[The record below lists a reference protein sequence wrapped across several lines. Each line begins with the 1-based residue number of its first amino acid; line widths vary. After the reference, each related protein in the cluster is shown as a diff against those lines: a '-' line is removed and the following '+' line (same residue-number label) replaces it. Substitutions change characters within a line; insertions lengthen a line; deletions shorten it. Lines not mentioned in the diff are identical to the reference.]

1 MPMTMRMDL
10 LDQGAREL
18 GIVLTDQQ
26 LDLFELYYRELA
38 DWNQRVNLTAIIEY
52 TEVQVKHF
60 LDSLTL
66 LLAFPDGL
74 ASGTRIMDV
83 GTGAGLPG
91 LPLKLAFPDL
101 RLVLSDSVGKKVA
114 FLRHLLP
121 FLGLADVEVHTGRAE
136 ELGHRPELRESFD
149 LVLARG
155 VAKQPVL
162 LEYTLPLCALGGRV
176 VAWKHGGIEAEL
188 AAATNALNRLGGR
201 FVGVYPVTVT
211 GLTDNRILVVV
222 EKVKPTPKEFPRRPG
237 TPAKQ
242 PL

>member
-1 MPMTMRMDL
+1 MFMAIRMDL

-18 GIVLTDQQ
+18 GIEMTGHQ
-26 LDLFELYYRELA
+26 LDLFEVYYQELA
-38 DWNQRVNLTAIIEY
+38 DWNQRVNLTAIIDY
-52 TEVQVKHF
+52 AEVQVKHF

-66 LLAFPDGL
+66 LLVFPRGL
-74 ASGTRIMDV
+74 PSGTRVMDV
-83 GTGAGLPG
+83 GSGAGLPG
-91 LPLKLAFPDL
+91 LPLKLVFSDL

-121 FLGLADVEVHTGRAE
+121 ALGLTDVAAHTGRAE
-136 ELGHRPELRESFD
+136 ELGHHPELRGGFD

-162 LEYTLPLCALGGRV
+162 MEYTLPFCALGGRV
-176 VAWKHGGIEAEL
+176 VAWKHGGIEEEL
-188 AAATNALNRLGGR
+188 AAASTALNRLGGR
-201 FVGVYPVTVT
+201 MVGVYPVAVT

>member
-1 MPMTMRMDL
+1 MATRMDL
-10 LDQGAREL
+10 LAQGAHEL
-18 GIVLTDQQ
+18 GIELTDPP
-26 LDLFELYYRELA
+26 LDRFEVYYRELA
-38 DWNQRVNLTAIIEY
+38 DWNQRVNLTAIIDY
-52 TEVQVKHF
+52 AEVQVKHF

-66 LLAFPDGL
+66 LLALPGGL
-74 ASGTRIMDV
+74 SCETRIMDV
-83 GTGAGLPG
+83 GAGAGFPG
-91 LPLKLAFPDL
+91 LPLKLAFPEL
-101 RLVLSDSVGKKVA
+101 RLTLSDSVGKKVA
-114 FLRHLLP
+114 FLTHLLP
-121 FLGLADVEVHTGRAE
+121 ALGLSDVEVHTGRAE

-162 LEYTLPLCALGGRV
+162 LEYTLPFCALGGQV

-188 AAATNALNRLGGR
+188 AAAKNAQTRLGGR
-201 FVGVYPVTVT
+201 FVEVYPVAVT

-222 EKVKPTPKEFPRRPG
+222 EKVRPTPKEFPRRPG